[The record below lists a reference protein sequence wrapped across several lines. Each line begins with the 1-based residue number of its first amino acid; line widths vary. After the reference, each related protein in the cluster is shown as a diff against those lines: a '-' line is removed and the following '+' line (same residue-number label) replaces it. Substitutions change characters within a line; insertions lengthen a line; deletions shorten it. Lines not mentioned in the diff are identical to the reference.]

1 MPYMLHDRTQGEAGD
16 DKTGGNGMIKRLP
29 GLPVLIVLLSVF
41 ALTALGACQTTVT
54 RAVIPELTYKHLPAM
69 NFAVARIEIVESYRS
84 PLQPP
89 HVEHLFPTPIAAAL
103 QSWADDRLE
112 AVGGSHTMRFII
124 EDASAVVEEL
134 ETNKDLEALFTTEQA
149 ERVDTHVQ
157 VKIEIID
164 ESGAVLAFTSTEA
177 SRTRTTPE
185 NVTLN
190 ERDKIYDDLTKVLM
204 NDFNTSQ
211 EQGIRRYLKAYLR

>member
-1 MPYMLHDRTQGEAGD
+1 MPYMLHDCEQGETGDEKAG
-16 DKTGGNGMIKRLP
+16 GEIMLKRLP
-29 GLPVLIVLLSVF
+29 GLPVLIVLISVF
-41 ALTALGACQTTVT
+41 AVAVLGACQTTVT
-54 RAVIPELTYKHLPAM
+54 RTAIPELTYKHLPAM
-69 NFAVARIEIVESYRS
+69 SFAVARIEIIESYRS
-84 PLQPP
+84 PLQLP

-103 QSWADDRLE
+103 RSWADDRLG
-112 AVGGSHTMRFII
+112 AAGGTDTMRFII

-149 ERVDTHVQ
+149 ERVDTRVQ

-164 ESGAVLAFTSTEA
+164 ESGAVMAFTSTEA

-211 EQGIRRYLKAYLR
+211 EQGIRRYLEAYLR